1 MDILLQVCID
11 VVVQRL
17 GDATAAGMYK
27 LLYSS
32 LNGKTTVVSLY
43 ALPVRKITFDFL
55 ILFFQD
61 FFLGV
66 EGWDTYVLV
75 TNPNLI
81 RKKKL
86 IADLTEYTRSCI

>member
-1 MDILLQVCID
+1 MPLLIYMSIINSYLFMDILLQVCID

-43 ALPVRKITFDFL
+43 ALPVRKIT
-55 ILFFQD
+55 
-61 FFLGV
+61 
-66 EGWDTYVLV
+66 
-75 TNPNLI
+75 
-81 RKKKL
+81 
-86 IADLTEYTRSCI
+86 

>member
-1 MDILLQVCID
+1 MPLLIYMSIINSYLFMDILLQVCID

-66 EGWDTYVLV
+66 EGRGGILMF
-75 TNPNLI
+75 
-81 RKKKL
+81 
-86 IADLTEYTRSCI
+86 